1 MHVLLCVQGL
11 RDTPQAQGKGLLRIL
26 LLRGRPLPADFRKRG
41 RTARRADAVNDFFG
55 GLLIAWGVVYSQ
67 LVPFAAGAAVSA
79 GVVISAA
86 AMLMTGWR
94 WLDSLAAIL
103 VSAVIAWTAFC
114 LRRSSFSL
122 ALDAVPASIDRQ
134 AVAEWLEKRPGVTTL
149 HDLQR
154 SLWDLSRNPAG

>member
-1 MHVLLCVQGL
+1 
-11 RDTPQAQGKGLLRIL
+11 
-26 LLRGRPLPADFRKRG
+26 
-41 RTARRADAVNDFFG
+41 
-55 GLLIAWGVVYSQ
+55 
-67 LVPFAAGAAVSA
+67 
-79 GVVISAA
+79 
-86 AMLMTGWR
+86 MLMTGWR

-134 AVAEWLEKRPGVTTL
+134 AVAEWLEKRPGVTTR